1 MIARLWASFLACVFL
16 IQAANIETRGAAGWP
31 TRDQMRL
38 TVSVDRPRGVPF
50 LVVEK
55 LPPELN
61 PDSVRILR
69 DGSSEIIPG
78 KVDWR
83 TPAARISWIS
93 AGAGTY
99 YVYFDRKGSG
109 ETERLTAPA
118 MVGSGDRITFGRP
131 GVRGRLSVGLW
142 AHPVAFDFD
151 GDGNIDMIVSCL
163 DHRYNGIYLF
173 TILGQIKSPYSIGPS
188 GWHRERRTSPSA
200 EGRVIGPAGE
210 S

>member
-1 MIARLWASFLACVFL
+1 LFSTALL
-16 IQAANIETRGAAGWP
+16 QAVTIEERGGAAWP
-31 TRDQMRL
+31 TRNHFRWIERIEARAGTPVLVSARL
-38 TVSVDRPRGVPF
+38 SRSF
-50 LVVEK
+50 A
-55 LPPELN
+55 
-61 PDSVRILR
+61 PDSLR
-69 DGSSEIIPG
+69 VLGPTSALIPS
-78 KVDWR
+78 KLEWHIPEVK
-83 TPAARISWIS
+83 ISWIS
-93 AGAGTY
+93 QGPGSYAIS
-99 YVYFDRKGSG
+99 FDGSGGG
-109 ETERLTAPA
+109 ETERLVAPA
-118 MVGSGDRITFGRP
+118 MVGTGDRITFGRP

-142 AHPVAFDFD
+142 AHPVALDFD